1 MKAVIQLGYREYIME
16 AKDALVI
23 LEIIATAERYQQKY
37 KSAEQG
43 GTSYHIW
50 KEGGQATIGGDT
62 GSLRLISDD
71 HYRIA
76 KLAGEPPKD

>member
-1 MKAVIQLGYREYIME
+1 MKAVIQLGYRDYVME
-16 AKDALVI
+16 AEDALALLQVV
-23 LEIIATAERYQQKY
+23 AKAERYQQKY
-37 KSAEQG
+37 KRVELG
-43 GTSYHIW
+43 GTGYHVW
-50 KEGGQATIGGDT
+50 SEEGRVDM

>member
-1 MKAVIQLGYREYIME
+1 MKAVIQLGYRDYVME
-16 AKDALVI
+16 AEDALALLQVV
-23 LEIIATAERYQQKY
+23 AKAERYQQKY
-37 KSAEQG
+37 KSAELG
-43 GTSYHIW
+43 GTSYHVW
-50 KEGGQATIGGDT
+50 SEEGRLDM